1 MTFAW
6 HPITTILREVAAAHD
21 LSVASIVGPS
31 RFLPQIQARQEA
43 MYRARAETG
52 ASYSDIARRIGGR
65 DHTTVLHGVRVHAAR
80 NGLAVPQGRYPASG
94 TTGSSPRQTELLA
107 VLQTRP
113 EHIWTVDELLSRMPS
128 ASRGAVLSAALRLL
142 SAGRV
147 RQGRDGR
154 CRLYS
159 LEMRMADGEARP

>member
-1 MTFAW
+1 MTFAG
-6 HPITTILREVAAAHD
+6 HPITTILREVAAAHG

-31 RFLPQIQARQEA
+31 RFMPQTRARQEA

-65 DHTTVLHGVRVHAAR
+65 DHATALHGIRVHAAR
-80 NGLAVPQGRYPASG
+80 HGLAVPQGRYPANG

-113 EHIWTVDELLSRMPS
+113 EHTWTVDELLSRMPS

-147 RQGRDGR
+147 RQSGDDR
-154 CRLYS
+154 CRLYN
-159 LEMRMADGEARP
+159 LETRVADGETRI